1 MYEEHQA
8 VTPPPPEATL
18 WRYMDFPKFVSVLD
32 KSALFFCNASRLGDP
47 FEGTWPTA
55 NFETLAARYSP
66 EMAEIARIGLQGS
79 AHLRGQ
85 FSVNCWHWN
94 GFESDAMWG
103 LYATRNAGI
112 AIQTVFKSFAES
124 LTDEIAITVGVVKY
138 VDYQTDAIPDD
149 HIVHTLLHKRHHFE
163 HEREV
168 RAIVAE
174 PAQPRDLQV
183 GRYCEVDLSV
193 LIKRVVVSPLA
204 PEWLSELVQSVAVK
218 YGLKAPVIASELAAH
233 P

>member
-1 MYEEHQA
+1 
-8 VTPPPPEATL
+8 
-18 WRYMDFPKFVSVLD
+18 MDFPKFVSVLD

-66 EMAEIARIGLQGS
+66 EMAGIARIGLQGS

-124 LTDEIAITVGVVKY
+124 LTDEIAITIGVVKY

-149 HIVHTLLHKRHHFE
+149 HIVHTHWCTGASTGLSSMNI
-163 HEREV
+163 EV
-168 RAIVAE
+168 RAILPE
-174 PAQPRDLQV
+174 PSTASSDLQV
-183 GRYCEVDLSV
+183 GQPMPHRPTC
-193 LIKRVVVSPLA
+193 RA
-204 PEWLSELVQSVAVK
+204 
-218 YGLKAPVIASELAAH
+218 
-233 P
+233 